1 MTLRRWT
8 ILSIA
13 FTLAA
18 GVGTA
23 ARAGEIHEALERQLA
38 ITDAT
43 AKVPVYAVFADRI
56 EGTALDALTAGIDN
70 RDERRTRVVST
81 LRAHATASQADAR
94 AMLAEAQA
102 DGKVERVRFI
112 WMGNVLAFRGTT
124 DVVRAIAALDAVE
137 EVRYDAPQTEAA
149 DAPAP
154 TPGPALGP
162 VGDGTPLQQGL
173 ILINAEDA
181 WNLGYEGQGVIF
193 ANIDTGVDH
202 THDDLENNV
211 WINSAEDL
219 NGDGRLTGADV
230 NGIDDDGNGY
240 VDDVLGY
247 DFGDDDHN
255 PADVH
260 GHGTATGGQV
270 CGDGSNGLRT
280 GVAPQAKMMCLKLYD
295 SGFSSSEA
303 GIWEAMQYAVDN
315 GAQITTS
322 SLSWK
327 WAFSPKPN
335 YAMWRTMS
343 DVEAAAGVIHTN
355 SIGNQGGS
363 GSYPIP
369 YNVAT
374 PGNSPAPWLHPD
386 QTLRGRTS
394 STIGCGSVDAFTDI
408 ITNSSGRGPSAWE
421 DIMSVHP
428 EYPYEMPFMYRD
440 YPYETQPLMG
450 LLKPDVSSPGASTTS
465 TTIGGGYGGFG
476 GTSAATPHTAGV
488 VALMLSADPSLTPA
502 DLARILQLS
511 SIEKGDPGKDIE
523 YGAGRIDALRAV
535 NGALGNLAPTVSSL
549 SASVFPMY
557 AQTTFTITGTN
568 FLADSEVEF
577 DGVPAASTTVING
590 TTLEVTT
597 PVYPTWDLADLTIRT
612 GLGEVTMTD
621 EVSFEGDLTLN
632 TGTIRVG
639 QGVSFTMRGPAN
651 ARWGY
656 IINTQTSNCT
666 LKGIDFEVCPLGRLA
681 LDKTQMTNVV
691 GSDPVFWILP
701 NDPTLIGETLYIQA
715 GIDGNG
721 ALAGKPWRASNVES
735 GLINP

>member
-1 MTLRRWT
+1 MMVRWM
-8 ILSIA
+8 ILAVVSCM
-13 FTLAA
+13 AA
-18 GVGTA
+18 AVCSE

-43 AKVPVYAVFADRI
+43 AKVPVYVVFEDRI
-56 EGTALDALTAGIDN
+56 EGSALDALTAGLDG
-70 RDERRTRVVST
+70 REERRTRVVTT
-81 LRAHATASQADAR
+81 LRAHADVQQAEAR
-94 AMLAEAQA
+94 TYLAEARA
-102 DGKVERVRFI
+102 DGKAERIRVI
-112 WMGNVLAFRGTT
+112 WMGNVLSFRGTP
-124 DVVRAIAALDAVE
+124 DIIRAVAAINGVE

-162 VGDGTPLQQGL
+162 VAAGTPLQQGL

-181 WNLGYEGQGVIF
+181 WNLGFEGQGVIV

-202 THDDLENNV
+202 THPDLQNNV
-211 WINSAEDL
+211 WINDPEDL
-219 NGDGRLTGADV
+219 NDDGRLTGADI

-247 DFGDDDHN
+247 DFGDDDEN

-280 GVAPQAKMMCLKLYD
+280 GVAPQAKMMCLKAYD
-295 SGFSSSEA
+295 SGFGSGESR
-303 GIWEAMQYAVDN
+303 IWECMQYAVDN
-315 GAQITTS
+315 GAHVTTS

-374 PGNSPAPWLHPD
+374 PGNCPAPWLHPD

-394 STIGCGSVDAFTDI
+394 STIGCGNVDAFTDI
-408 ITNSSGRGPSAWE
+408 ITGSSGRGPSAWE

-440 YPYETQPLMG
+440 YPYETQPQMG
-450 LLKPDVSSPGASTTS
+450 LLKPDVSAPGSSSTS

-476 GTSAATPHTAGV
+476 GTSSATPHTAGV
-488 VALMLSADPSLTPA
+488 VALMLSADPTLTPA

-535 NGALGNLAPTVSSL
+535 NGVLGNLAPTVSSL
-549 SASVFPMY
+549 SASTFPMY

-568 FLADSEVEF
+568 FLDDAEVEF
-577 DGVPAASTTVING
+577 DGTPAESTTVISD
-590 TTLEVTT
+590 TLLEVTT
-597 PVYPTWDLADLTIRT
+597 PVFPVWDLADLTIRT
-612 GLGEVTMTD
+612 GLGELTMTD
-621 EVSFEGDLTLN
+621 AVSFEGDLTIN
-632 TGTIRVG
+632 TATIRIG
-639 QGVSFTMRGPAN
+639 EGVSFTMRGPAS

-656 IINTQTSNCT
+656 IINTETSNCT

-681 LDKTQMTNVV
+681 LDKTQMTNTV

-701 NDPTLIGETLYIQA
+701 DDPGLIGETLYIQA

-721 ALAGKPWRASNVES
+721 AQAGKPWRASNVES